1 MNTSSKQADPQ
12 VVAEW
17 AKGPNEVVR
26 VSLGKYR
33 GQTIVHIRVWY
44 RADDETFRPGRNG
57 ISLALA
63 EHARKIRRALRKADE
78 ITKIGESERE

>member
-57 ISLALA
+57 ISLGSG
-63 EHARKIRRALRKADE
+63 RACAQNQ
-78 ITKIGESERE
+78 ESVKEGR